1 LEGWAQECKERLTA
15 ERARVSGNL
24 EINMDRRQFR
34 AQRPGRECVN
44 DMAHKQLA
52 SESLLLEDI
61 GSKLSLLLEEV
72 EDTIDHLSQVKW
84 LLAADLADK
93 NAALEV
99 DNQCTD
105 LGSRWPEG
113 PLSGEDLPSVS
124 LKRVPTTW
132 KVNTMQTVELA
143 VQQHQVLH
151 CTQRSAAHRVVHE

>member
-1 LEGWAQECKERLTA
+1 MS
-15 ERARVSGNL
+15 VNL
-24 EINMDRRQFR
+24 EINTDRRQFR

-52 SESLLLEDI
+52 SETLLLEDI

-72 EDTIDHLSQVKW
+72 EDTSDHLGRIKW

-113 PLSGEDLPSVS
+113 PVPGEDLPSVS
-124 LKRVPTTW
+124 LKQVPTTW

-143 VQQHQVLH
+143 VQQHQVLSLH
-151 CTQRSAAHRVVHE
+151 PTLPAASCMMMRKASGN